1 MDVMSVAVAIKE
13 TGAKAVE
20 SALDALG
27 KSATE
32 ATGDLKKMDG
42 MLGGLGSTLAGL
54 AASIGA
60 TAIFQRIATET
71 AEAEFATAQLNAALK
86 STRAVSGQTVQAL
99 AEHASALQLLSVY
112 DDDVIA
118 GAQAM
123 LLTFTRISGD
133 TFPKATEAVLNV
145 AQAMGT
151 DLKSAA
157 IQVGK
162 ALNDPILGV
171 SALARSGIQFTEAQ
185 REMIK
190 QMVETNRLAEAQ
202 RIILAE
208 LETQFGGS
216 AKAARDTFGGALQA
230 LQNDIGNALT
240 LTGQSASLAT
250 QLVNYFGTVVRGLRT
265 VVDNFVNLL
274 SLAVTTVTGTLRILK
289 AMELAPEQYAARYT
303 EIANEM
309 SKALETFRG
318 GFDTAKQAGAVYKD
332 AASYFGQLG
341 TTTTQAAGAFDV
353 FSGKVFRAT
362 TAVRNFLAGATGK
375 GTTPP
380 VTLSDEERMG
390 GEFNKWFADYQ
401 EKKRIIARDA
411 VAARNVQNITRTEAA
426 PPLMQFGLSDAAL
439 SGMRAQVR
447 QSAQVAADI
456 VNTELADKIQGIRAT
471 FAQGFGTA
479 LGAGIAAGFDV
490 ALSTKS
496 IGQGFK
502 ALTGTILSSFGGM
515 LVQFGTKA
523 LIASKAIQGMFKFL
537 FTPGPQSAIAAA
549 AIIAIGA
556 GLQAAGRGIL
566 SGTSGPAAPVSAGQ
580 FGYTTAGQGGGITL
594 PGISYA
600 PTAAGGMGSRVMAA
614 NPVNVTII
622 GPNDPTAQRQMQE
635 LIQNANRRGQTRAV

>member
-1 MDVMSVAVAIKE
+1 
-13 TGAKAVE
+13 
-20 SALDALG
+20 
-27 KSATE
+27 
-32 ATGDLKKMDG
+32 
-42 MLGGLGSTLAGL
+42 
-54 AASIGA
+54 
-60 TAIFQRIATET
+60 
-71 AEAEFATAQLNAALK
+71 
-86 STRAVSGQTVQAL
+86 
-99 AEHASALQLLSVY
+99 
-112 DDDVIA
+112 
-118 GAQAM
+118 M

-362 TAVRNFLAGATGK
+362 TAVRNFLAGATGATK
-375 GTTPP
+375 GGGGGGGTAKPAAP
-380 VTLSDEERMG
+380 ALNAMVESAFAEIRKAQQAVTMAIADPAAPFMSAAIAGLDARRDEM
-390 GEFNKWFADYQ
+390 
-401 EKKRIIARDA
+401 
-411 VAARNVQNITRTEAA
+411 VAAYDRNVLEPA
-426 PPLMQFGLSDAAL
+426 
-439 SGMRAQVR
+439 R
-447 QSAQVAADI
+447 QMGRQLNQI
-456 VNTELADKIQGIRAT
+456 
-471 FAQGFGTA
+471 
-479 LGAGIAAGFDV
+479 LGAGIANAFQ
-490 ALSTKS
+490 ALTARGGN
-496 IGQGFK
+496 IGDAFK
-502 ALTGTILSSFGGM
+502 ALGQTILAGLGDM
-515 LVQFGTKA
+515 LIQLGTSLLPVAA
-523 LIASKAIQGMFKFL
+523 LLAKVRAALLSLNPAAMV
-537 FTPGPQSAIAAA
+537 AAA
-549 AIIAIGA
+549 VGLIAIGGMMKGAASRLTPTGA
-556 GLQAAGRGIL
+556 GAPI
-566 SGTSGPAAPVSAGQ
+566 TSGG
-580 FGYTTAGQGGGITL
+580 FGYTGMGGGGGITL
-594 PGISYA
+594 PGVTYM

-614 NPVNVTII
+614 NPMQVTII

>member
-42 MLGGLGSTLAGL
+42 MLGGIGSTLAGL

-60 TAIFQRIATET
+60 AAIFQRIAAET

-86 STRAVSGQTVQAL
+86 STRGVSGQTVQAL

-216 AKAARDTFGGALQA
+216 AKAARDTFGGALQS

-341 TTTTQAAGAFDV
+341 TTTTQAAGAFDA

-362 TAVRNFLAGATGK
+362 TAVRNFLAGATGATK
-375 GTTPP
+375 GGGGGGGTAKPAAPALNAMVESAFAEIRKAQQAVTMAIADPAAPFMSAAIAGLDARRDEMVAAYDRNVLEPARQMGNQLAQILSAGVANAFQALTARGGNIGDAFKALGQTVLSGLGDMLIRVGTTA
-380 VTLSDEERMG
+380 L
-390 GEFNKWFADYQ
+390 
-401 EKKRIIARDA
+401 
-411 VAARNVQNITRTEAA
+411 VAAIK
-426 PPLMQFGLSDAAL
+426 
-439 SGMRAQVR
+439 
-447 QSAQVAADI
+447 
-456 VNTELADKIQGIRAT
+456 VNTMFAT
-471 FAQGFGTA
+471 LFSPT
-479 LGAGIAAGFDV
+479 GIAAALAVIALGGALKGV
-490 ALSTKS
+490 ASRMVTT
-496 IGQGFK
+496 GQG
-502 ALTGTILSSFGGM
+502 
-515 LVQFGTKA
+515 
-523 LIASKAIQGMFKFL
+523 
-537 FTPGPQSAIAAA
+537 
-549 AIIAIGA
+549 
-556 GLQAAGRGIL
+556 
-566 SGTSGPAAPVSAGQ
+566 APVTAGG
-580 FGYTTAGQGGGITL
+580 FGYTGMGGGGGITL
-594 PGISYA
+594 PGVTYL

-614 NPVNVTII
+614 NPMQVTII

>member
-60 TAIFQRIATET
+60 AAIFQRIATET

-86 STRAVSGQTVQAL
+86 STRGVSGQTVEAL

-362 TAVRNFLAGATGK
+362 TAVRNFLAGATGATK
-375 GTTPP
+375 GGGGGGGTAKPAAPALNAMVESAFAEIRKAQQAVTMAIADPAAPFMSAAIAGLDARRDEMVAAYDRNVLEPAREMGNQLAQILSAGVANAFQALTARGGNIGDAFKALGQTVLSGLGDMLIRVGTTA
-380 VTLSDEERMG
+380 L
-390 GEFNKWFADYQ
+390 
-401 EKKRIIARDA
+401 
-411 VAARNVQNITRTEAA
+411 VAAIK
-426 PPLMQFGLSDAAL
+426 
-439 SGMRAQVR
+439 
-447 QSAQVAADI
+447 
-456 VNTELADKIQGIRAT
+456 VNTMLAT
-471 FAQGFGTA
+471 LFSPT
-479 LGAGIAAGFDV
+479 GIAAALAVIALGGALKGV
-490 ALSTKS
+490 ASRTVTT
-496 IGQGFK
+496 GQG
-502 ALTGTILSSFGGM
+502 
-515 LVQFGTKA
+515 
-523 LIASKAIQGMFKFL
+523 
-537 FTPGPQSAIAAA
+537 
-549 AIIAIGA
+549 
-556 GLQAAGRGIL
+556 
-566 SGTSGPAAPVSAGQ
+566 APVTAGG
-580 FGYTTAGQGGGITL
+580 FGYTGMGGGGGITL
-594 PGISYA
+594 PGVTYL

>member
-60 TAIFQRIATET
+60 AAIFQRIAAET

-86 STRAVSGQTVQAL
+86 STRGVSGQTVEAL

-362 TAVRNFLAGATGK
+362 TAVRNFLAGATGATK
-375 GTTPP
+375 GGGGGGGTAKPAAP
-380 VTLSDEERMG
+380 ALNSMVESAFAEIRKAQQAVTMAIADPAAPFMSAAIAGLDARRDEM
-390 GEFNKWFADYQ
+390 
-401 EKKRIIARDA
+401 
-411 VAARNVQNITRTEAA
+411 VAAYDRNVLEPARE
-426 PPLMQFGLSDAAL
+426 MG
-439 SGMRAQVR
+439 R
-447 QSAQVAADI
+447 QLNQI
-456 VNTELADKIQGIRAT
+456 
-471 FAQGFGTA
+471 
-479 LGAGIAAGFDV
+479 LGAGIANAFQ
-490 ALSTKS
+490 ALTARGGN
-496 IGQGFK
+496 IGDAFK
-502 ALTGTILSSFGGM
+502 ALGQTILAGLGDM
-515 LVQFGTKA
+515 LIQLGTSLLPVAA
-523 LIASKAIQGMFKFL
+523 LLAKVRAALLSLNPAAMV
-537 FTPGPQSAIAAA
+537 AAA
-549 AIIAIGA
+549 VGLIAIGGMMKGAASRLTPTGA
-556 GLQAAGRGIL
+556 GAPV
-566 SGTSGPAAPVSAGQ
+566 TSGG
-580 FGYTTAGQGGGITL
+580 FGYTGMGGGGGITL
-594 PGISYA
+594 PGVTYL